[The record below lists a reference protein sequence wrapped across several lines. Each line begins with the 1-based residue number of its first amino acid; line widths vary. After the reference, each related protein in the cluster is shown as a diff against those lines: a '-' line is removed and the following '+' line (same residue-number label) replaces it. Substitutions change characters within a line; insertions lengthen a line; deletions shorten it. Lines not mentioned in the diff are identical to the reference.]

1 MKIKRQKKKSES
13 HGLVIFLKK
22 DEDKKKKEIRS
33 QRPPNTGTLFHNYKR
48 LPSIV
53 LLAICDAQYKFTPV
67 GTGQYSS
74 NNDSGVLANSTVGE
88 KFSNGTMNTPLPSS
102 LVGCS
107 LHPLLITW

>member
-33 QRPPNTGTLFHNYKR
+33 QRPPNTRTLFHNYKG
-48 LPSIV
+48 LSSIV
-53 LLAICDAQYKFTPV
+53 LLAICDAQYKFTLV

-88 KFSNGTMNTPLPSS
+88 KFSNGTMNIPLPSS

-107 LHPLLITW
+107 LHPLLIN